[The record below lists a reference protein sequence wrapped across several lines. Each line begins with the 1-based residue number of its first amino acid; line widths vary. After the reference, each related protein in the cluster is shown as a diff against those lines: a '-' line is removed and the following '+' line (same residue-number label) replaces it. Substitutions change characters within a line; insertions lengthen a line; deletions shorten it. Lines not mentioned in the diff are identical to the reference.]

1 MKELQLTYTQQG
13 DYLLPNLKLPEQP
26 KVEIGVFGQRH
37 KRYLKEHHRL
47 IYFNLLTSCK
57 LAAYLADIDSQ
68 ANEMYDLLVRQLS
81 EEENISEQ
89 LKSDNPI
96 EWARKMNTIRLTATE
111 IVNRQPRDNL
121 HISRI
126 TQKHPNENRACKQE
140 LILLT
145 RLFLIIRQK

>member
-1 MKELQLTYTQQG
+1 MPTTITYTKQG

-37 KRYLKEHHRL
+37 KRYLQEHHRL

-81 EEENISEQ
+81 EKENITEQ
-89 LKSDNPI
+89 LKAENPM
-96 EWARKMNTIRLTATE
+96 EWTHKMNSIRLTAAE
-111 IVNRQPRDNL
+111 IVNR
-121 HISRI
+121 
-126 TQKHPNENRACKQE
+126 E
-140 LILLT
+140 
-145 RLFLIIRQK
+145 IIYT

>member
-1 MKELQLTYTQQG
+1 MENIITYTQQG
-13 DYLLPNLKLPEQP
+13 EYLLPDLKLPDQP

-81 EEENISEQ
+81 EKENITEQ
-89 LKSDNPI
+89 LKAENPM
-96 EWARKMNTIRLTATE
+96 EWTRKMYAIRLTAAE
-111 IVNRQPRDNL
+111 IVNR
-121 HISRI
+121 
-126 TQKHPNENRACKQE
+126 E
-140 LILLT
+140 
-145 RLFLIIRQK
+145 IIYT